1 MTQRNFEIAVKKG
14 ELGEKII
21 QDYLESKGWIVY
33 FPFTK
38 NRAHYFDML
47 ATKDKEKVVAVDVKT
62 KARLNKYVAQGID
75 VKCYKEYLNF
85 INKVNI
91 PFYLIFVNDKDG
103 DVHLAELSK
112 LSKGFHP
119 APYIIAWQLSEMK
132 FMFNIGAGKIKE
144 LSQYDQRNYDYN
156 PNSTPNVKKS

>member
-1 MTQRNFEIAVKKG
+1 M
-14 ELGEKII
+14 
-21 QDYLESKGWIVY
+21 
-33 FPFTK
+33 
-38 NRAHYFDML
+38 
-47 ATKDKEKVVAVDVKT
+47 
-62 KARLNKYVAQGID
+62 
-75 VKCYKEYLNF
+75 NF

-119 APYIIAWQLSEMK
+119 VPYIVAWELSEMK
-132 FMFNIGAGKIKE
+132 FMFNIGEEKIKE

-156 PNSTPNVKKS
+156 PRLKT